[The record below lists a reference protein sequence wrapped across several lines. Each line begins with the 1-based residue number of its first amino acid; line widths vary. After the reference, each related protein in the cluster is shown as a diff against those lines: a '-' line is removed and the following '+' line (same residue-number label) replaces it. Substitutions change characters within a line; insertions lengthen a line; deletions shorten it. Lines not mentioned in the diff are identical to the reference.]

1 MSDDNSMDVDD
12 PPKTLLPSPIISS
25 SFPLQAEAD
34 KFTERMIWASKLGR
48 WSSNLTKAGSD
59 KEEQRGVIFSVL
71 LSIESAVS
79 SQTVLKKNF
88 IDFSIENIGA
98 IVKSLNDA
106 EVEEWKNIVQKGD
119 WVGLIKHRMC
129 LVCFRRRYI
138 VMRYWHRETSEIS

>member
-25 SFPLQAEAD
+25 SFPLQAEVD